1 MNNTEEF
8 NKEYKKLNKA
18 QKEAVDTLEG
28 PVMVVAGPGT
38 GKTQILALRIGNIL
52 KKGLASPDGIL
63 CLTFTR
69 SGVKAM
75 KNRLEDYI
83 GADANNVQISTFH
96 SFANELIEKYHHL
109 LDFKTIPKLLEED
122 EAVFLVDEIMQN
134 NIWEYLR
141 PRSNPTLYFNDL
153 KQLISI
159 LKRER
164 LSPEEFLSYVEE
176 DIKSL
181 KNDPDSISSRG
192 ESKGKL
198 KKEIEKKIESLER
211 TREVVEFY
219 RIYEEKKKENALM
232 DYDDVLE
239 YAVKLV
245 EDFEDVRADIYE
257 EFLYLLVDEHQDS
270 SGVQNNFIKAVWKDT
285 EQPNIFVVGDDR
297 QLIYAFSG
305 AKLSYFEEF
314 AHFFGKAKLITLTE
328 NYRSTAN
335 ILDLADNLLSSSV
348 AKEKLHSNT
357 KGKEKILLE
366 EYSYP
371 RDEIIGAGLYFK
383 EKIDKGCNPEDCA
396 ILLPKNFHV
405 RTAIQILLDMG
416 LPVSTGKSVSLF
428 SLKETK
434 SFLRILNIINDP
446 FNSTLISESLLDS
459 KNGVKSFE
467 AHKFLKN
474 NKTYNLTLEDL
485 IKNGISDGLFAEE
498 NEISKWGNTL
508 KNWVELQNSNLSQ
521 IVSKIGNDFLIKN
534 SKGHEELLRSVE
546 IVRSFIHASSMFEQ
560 KNPNASLKDFL
571 EYFKRLENYGNHVSI
586 ATFGSEKG
594 IAVMTLHKSKGLEYK
609 NVWIGHMNE
618 EVLNSGKK
626 NSFTLPEK
634 VKEHIHQRDIENA
647 KRELY
652 VSITRAKENCVIS
665 YAGENYNGAEME
677 LAQIIRIL
685 PEVHFIKKNR
695 EETEQKI
702 MESENGVKSF
712 VSYKDVID
720 IDTLE
725 DIKKFVRQN
734 YTDTKVSVSLLN
746 NFFECPWK
754 WYFRNFLKLP
764 EVKGTSLALGSAV
777 HSVIEF
783 ILKSKGKPKEEEIK
797 DKIIFELKREGL
809 QDQKE
814 INRISKEAKKAV
826 DNWLLNYY
834 EKLEKDYESE
844 RSIQFRDSSYKNLLM
859 YGKLDL
865 TERDVEGNII
875 ITDFKTGKPKT
886 KGEIEKLD
894 EENRLSSYMRQLAM
908 YSYLVAGAEKGKQ
921 VAFSRLMFL
930 EGDVKDKNSLY
941 STHIDKEK
949 IDLLKKD
956 INDYMENLESGEWVN
971 LTCHYKSWG
980 SNKDECEYCILK
992 SRII

>member
-1 MNNTEEF
+1 MKKFEE
-8 NKEYKKLNKA
+8 EYKKLNPA
-18 QKEAVDTLEG
+18 QKEAVDSTEG

-52 KKGLASPDGIL
+52 KKGLATPDGIL

-75 KNRLEDYI
+75 KKRLGEYI
-83 GADANNVQISTFH
+83 GTDANNVQISTFH
-96 SFANELIEKYHHL
+96 SFANELVEKYHTF

-122 EAVFLVDEIMQN
+122 EAVFLVDEIIQN
-134 NIWEYLR
+134 NNWEHLR

-164 LSPEEFLSYVEE
+164 LNPEEFLSYLES

-181 KNDPDSISSRG
+181 ETNPDSISSRG
-192 ESKGKL
+192 ETKGKL
-198 KKEIEKKIESLER
+198 KKEVEKKIQSLER

-219 RIYEEKKKENALM
+219 RIYEEKKKDLSLM

-270 SGVQNNFIKAVWKDT
+270 SGVQNNFIKAVWKDADK
-285 EQPNIFVVGDDR
+285 PNIFVVGDDR

-314 AHFFGKAKLITLTE
+314 AHFFGKAKLITLIE

-348 AKEKLHSNT
+348 AKEKLRSNT

-371 RDEIIGAGLYFK
+371 RDEIIGAGIYFR
-383 EKIDKGCNPEDCA
+383 EKIKSGSKPEECA

-405 RTAIQILLDMG
+405 RAAIQILLDMG
-416 LPVSTGKSVSLF
+416 LPVSTGKSASLF
-428 SLKETK
+428 SLRETR
-434 SFLRILNIINDP
+434 SFLRVLSIINDP
-446 FNSTLISESLLDS
+446 FNSTLLSESLLDEKS
-459 KNGVKSFE
+459 GIKSFE
-467 AHKFLKN
+467 AHKFLKSL
-474 NKTYNLTLEDL
+474 KAYNLTIEDL
-485 IKNGISDGLFAEE
+485 INSNKSDGLFASE
-498 NEISKWGNTL
+498 NEISKWGNIL
-508 KNWVELQNSNLSQ
+508 KEWVELQNNNLSQ
-521 IVSKIGNDFLIKN
+521 IISKIGNDFLIKN
-534 SKGHEELLRSVE
+534 SKNHDEILRSVE
-546 IVRSFIHASSMFEQ
+546 IVRSFIHAASIFEQ
-560 KNPNASLKDFL
+560 KNPNSNLKEFL
-571 EYFKRLENYGNHVSI
+571 EYFKRLESYGNHISI

-594 IAVMTLHKSKGLEYK
+594 IAVMTLHKSKGLEYE

-618 EVLNSGKK
+618 EVLMSQKK
-626 NSFTLPEK
+626 NGFTLPEK
-634 VKEHIHQRDIENA
+634 IKEHIHERNIENA

-652 VSITRAKENCVIS
+652 VSITRAKENCVVS
-665 YAGENYNGAEME
+665 YASENYNGAEME
-677 LAQIIRIL
+677 LAQIIRDL
-685 PEVHFIKKNR
+685 SDVHFTKKDK
-695 EETEQKI
+695 EETEAKI
-702 MESENGVKSF
+702 MASENGVRSF
-712 VSYKDVID
+712 VSSNQEVER
-720 IDTLE
+720 DTLKE
-725 DIKKFVRQN
+725 IKDFARVN
-734 YTDTKVSVSLLN
+734 YIDSKVSVSLLN

-783 ILKSKGKPKEEEIK
+783 ILKSKSKPKDGEIK
-797 DKIIFELKREGL
+797 DKIIFELTKEGIK
-809 QDQKE
+809 DPKE
-814 INRISKEAKKAV
+814 INRIEKEVKKAIE
-826 DNWLLNYY
+826 NWVENYY
-834 EKLEKDYESE
+834 QNLEKDYESE
-844 RSIQFRDSSYKNLLM
+844 RSIQFRDPEYKDLLM

-865 TERDVEGNII
+865 TERGVDGSII

-886 KGEIEKLD
+886 KGEIEKID
-894 EENRLSSYMRQLAM
+894 EEGRLSAYMRQLAM
-908 YSYLVAGAEKGKQ
+908 YSYLVAGAEKQKD
-921 VAFSRLMFL
+921 VAISRLMFL
-930 EGDVKDKNSLY
+930 EGDIKDKNSLY

-956 INDYMENLESGEWVN
+956 INDYVNNLESGEWVN
-971 LTCHYKSWG
+971 LICHYKPWG
-980 SNKDECEYCILK
+980 SSKDECEYCNLAR
-992 SRII
+992 RII